1 MSLPLSNR
9 RRPER
14 ICAIVINYFGNAKTR
29 RCLESLARE
38 AITTIYVAD
47 NSTDN
52 NEQISL
58 QNVITEVAA
67 TYPATRIELVINAT
81 NLGFGRTINELIRLN
96 LRLTMPADH
105 YLLINNDAELH
116 PGATMHLV
124 QALNNDSSLALAA
137 PRVRTA
143 WGAAGFFHY
152 WRYSGAV
159 SLRRHRLA
167 FPYLTGCC
175 LMVPRWFAVSE
186 PLFDRAFFMYGEDI
200 LLNWRVYR
208 AGFKTVSV
216 AQAEVSHEGTGS
228 SRQGD
233 LFYEYH
239 VARGHILLA
248 FKMTRHLAEV
258 PLLLAGRAGLLLV
271 RACLRAL
278 RYRTLAPIL
287 AYALCWFDI
296 DVSSP
301 RPPRELRR
309 PEAGPRQ
316 P

>member
-58 QNVITEVAA
+58 QKVITEVAA
-67 TYPATRIELVINAT
+67 TYSATRIELVINAT
-81 NLGFGRTINELIRLN
+81 NLGFGRTINELIRRN

-105 YLLINNDAELH
+105 YLIINNDAELH

-137 PRVRTA
+137 PCVRTA
-143 WGAAGFFHY
+143 CGTTGFFHY

-175 LMVPRWFAVSE
+175 LMVPRWFAVNE
-186 PLFDRAFFMYGEDI
+186 PLFDRAFFM
-200 LLNWRVYR
+200 
-208 AGFKTVSV
+208 
-216 AQAEVSHEGTGS
+216 
-228 SRQGD
+228 
-233 LFYEYH
+233 
-239 VARGHILLA
+239 
-248 FKMTRHLAEV
+248 TRHLADV
-258 PLLLAGRAGLLLV
+258 PLLLAGRAGLLLA

-309 PEAGPRQ
+309 PEAGPHQ